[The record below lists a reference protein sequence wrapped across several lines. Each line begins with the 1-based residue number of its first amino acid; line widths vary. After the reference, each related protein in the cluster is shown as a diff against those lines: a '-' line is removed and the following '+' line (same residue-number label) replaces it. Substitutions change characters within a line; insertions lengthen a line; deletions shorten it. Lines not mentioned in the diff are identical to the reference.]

1 MNPED
6 QNLTVMQD
14 ESSAT
19 AGTFLRAGPTGMSGA
34 QRKASIAV
42 VLLLLVAGIFTL
54 KDFLPALAWAGI
66 FAIGLWPLRD
76 RLSARWPR
84 HRRTLLPAL
93 LTLAALLVFVI
104 PVVMIAV
111 PLIGDAHAANEW
123 IAQAKQSGVPPPAAL
138 ADLPYG
144 AKLTELWQTNIGHP
158 GGLSAL
164 AEKGAHGSL
173 AMIGRKAAEAAF
185 HRLVLLGF
193 MLVGLFFLLRDGEE
207 FALELRI
214 GGKRAFGQAGED
226 VGEQIV
232 RSVRGT
238 VNGLVLVG
246 LAEGIILG
254 VAYAA
259 LGVPHPALFGIMTA
273 LLAMIPFGAPVAFL
287 IAAATL
293 LLAGDTLPAAA
304 IVVLGTVVTFVADHF
319 FRPVLIGG
327 ATRLP
332 FLWVLLGILGGVE
345 AWGLVGLFV
354 GPAIMAALVQL
365 WGEWVGSR
373 SGPINPPIGDASIP
387 D

>member
-6 QNLTVMQD
+6 QVSTTSRD
-14 ESSAT
+14 EAGAA
-19 AGTFLRAGPTGMSGA
+19 AGTFLRDGPTGMSAG

-42 VLLLLVAGIFTL
+42 VLLLLVAGIITL
-54 KDFLPALAWAGI
+54 KGFLPALAWAGI

-76 RLSARWPR
+76 RLCARWPQ

-104 PVVMIAV
+104 PVTMVAV
-111 PLIGDAHAANEW
+111 PLIGDAHAASEW
-123 IAQAKQSGVPPPAAL
+123 IAQAKHSGVPPPAAL
-138 ADLPYG
+138 GELPYG
-144 AKLTELWQTNIGHP
+144 AKLTALWQTSIGHP
-158 GGLSAL
+158 GGLSTVV
-164 AEKGAHGSL
+164 EKGAHGSL
-173 AMIGRKAAEAAF
+173 AVIGRKAAAEVV

-193 MLVGLFFLLRDGEE
+193 MLVGLFFLLRDGDE
-207 FALELRI
+207 FAQELRI

-246 LAEGIILG
+246 LAEGVILG

-273 LLAMIPFGAPVAFL
+273 FLAMIPFGAPVAFL

-293 LLAGDTLPAAA
+293 LLAGNMLAAA
-304 IVVLGTVVTFVADHF
+304 ALVVLGGIVTFVADHF

-387 D
+387 